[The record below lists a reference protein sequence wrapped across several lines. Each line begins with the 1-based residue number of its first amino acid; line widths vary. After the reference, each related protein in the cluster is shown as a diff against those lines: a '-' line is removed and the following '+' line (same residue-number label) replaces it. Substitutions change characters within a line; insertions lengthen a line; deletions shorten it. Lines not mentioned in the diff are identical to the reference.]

1 MNKLSD
7 MLFRY
12 IERNVKQ
19 YAHLREFIEEPVL
32 NQKKYDDEQIPSEDG
47 LSEKDSK
54 LNDKE
59 GEGNNE
65 EAKEETKEENKEEKK
80 EDEKEE
86 EAIPSPPLPVNKE
99 FVEKCM
105 DTQAKDII
113 NSIRKLIQ
121 KYLKCTNK
129 YKMYKV
135 HAGVK
140 GVKLDSKVSS
150 QKESTLKGVFLK
162 EKITSNTVIKK
173 IRDIILLY
181 GRGDQ
186 VVVIKIF
193 EEILGYQIDVL

>member
-19 YAHLREFIEEPVL
+19 YANLREFIEEPIL
-32 NQKKYDDEQIPSEDG
+32 DQKKYDDDQIPSEDG
-47 LSEKDSK
+47 ISEKDSK
-54 LNDKE
+54 PNDKE
-59 GEGNNE
+59 TEEINE
-65 EAKEETKEENKEEKK
+65 EAKEETKEENKDEEKQ
-80 EDEKEE
+80 E
-86 EAIPSPPLPVNKE
+86 EAIPLPPLPVNKE

-105 DTQAKDII
+105 DSQARDII
-113 NSIRKLIQ
+113 SSIRKLIQ
-121 KYLKCTNK
+121 KYLKYTNK
-129 YKMYKV
+129 YKMYKI

-150 QKESTLKGVFLK
+150 KMQKESTLKGIFLK